1 MHLLYVL
8 LGNEAGYIQ
17 DPKKQ
22 MLEEKEEE
30 GMGTATIRYG
40 ETDAFIQHIK
50 TQLWLSYQVSYVY
63 RKFLTFF
70 FAYFWVVLLP
80 TITLYSFYVE

>member
-1 MHLLYVL
+1 
-8 LGNEAGYIQ
+8 
-17 DPKKQ
+17 

-50 TQLWLSYQVSYVY
+50 TQLWLSYQVYSFVQY
-63 RKFLTFF
+63 
-70 FAYFWVVLLP
+70 VLLRD
-80 TITLYSFYVE
+80 FAGQF